1 MATAKKPTTKK
12 VTAKKPKTKKSENT
26 KIEEVVTSTEYD
38 EYEKARKNGS
48 VKNDT
53 TGDFGDLSRVELL
66 TTETDETPKRYY
78 VQFYLER
85 SPLDHH
91 IGTIYWS
98 DLKKD
103 ILIESLDGQYA
114 SQIEGM
120 MEGDLMLKDGTF
132 VSRYEHPKD
141 WVLNAPNANLG
152 FNMYAKF
159 FVECVDLS
167 DETE

>member
-53 TGDFGDLSRVELL
+53 TGDFGDVSRVEVL

-98 DLKKD
+98 DIKQD
-103 ILIESLDGQYA
+103 IV
-114 SQIEGM
+114 IEGLNNKYSSDV
-120 MEGDLMLKDGTF
+120 ENFFNNDLALPNGVF
-132 VSRYEHPKD
+132 VSYAENTKE
-141 WVLNAPNANLG
+141 WVRNLSKATFIGG
-152 FNMYAKF
+152 FYAKDSM
-159 FVECVDLS
+159 EMI